1 MDLDRRQPGDLDGVA
16 DRPRVVRPGAGVE
29 HQPVGV
35 VGARVQL
42 LDELALV
49 VGLEEA
55 GLEPE
60 LARELRDPA
69 LEQGERQAAVELG
82 GRAARARRG

>member
-1 MDLDRRQPGDLDGVA
+1 MPPLLARVDVGQVHLDRRQPGDLERVA

-29 HQPVGV
+29 QQPVGV
-35 VGARVQL
+35 VGAPVQL

-55 GLEPE
+55 RLEAE
-60 LARELRDPA
+60 LARELRRSA
-69 LEQGERQAAVELG
+69 LELR
-82 GRAARARRG
+82 RA